1 MFKNLVTLL
10 LSMSFLFSFNGKE
23 IQSNRAQTKADFD
36 CLYVLDVSVV
46 ECEAL
51 VAIYNATG
59 GDNWINHS
67 GWLEDSFVSNWYG
80 IVLDNNN
87 FISTLNLR
95 SNNLAGTLP
104 ESIGN
109 FNNIEYLDLSV
120 NQIYGT
126 IPPELFS
133 LTTLVELNLSGNDL
147 SGNIPNAIGDLNNL
161 TKLDLSFNQ
170 LSGDIPRN
178 IGNLTSLSEFSAR
191 DNEITGSLPSEIG
204 SLEYLRLLS
213 LSYNHDLPPKN

>member
-67 GWLEDSFVSNWYG
+67 GW
-80 IVLDNNN
+80 LDNNN